1 MAQVKKEIHLKQYK
15 DAVVQNQI
23 RDLYKMVL
31 GYTMMNQGNKG
42 YINTQAV
49 DGKDDIFAD
58 VLQLG
63 QNGSNGATRIEKY
76 VYGLKVGEDGNLY
89 IATEYVEQETEQ
101 KVVWTEEDFQDEKNW
116 VKFTDPNNNIVAFT
130 TLLCI
135 CDVLEQYSS
144 IESH

>member
-1 MAQVKKEIHLKQYK
+1 
-15 DAVVQNQI
+15 
-23 RDLYKMVL
+23 MVL

-63 QNGSNGATRIEKY
+63 QNGSNGTTRIEKY

-101 KVVWTEEDFQDEKNW
+101 KVVWTEEDFQNEKNW